1 MAKQVEWEAELEK
14 SRKDKDKF
22 FGSDHPHSP
31 IPLKERPNF
40 KGLNYYPPNPAYRFK
55 LELHKHKDKA
65 VIKVE
70 ATKGEKREFI
80 RWGEF
85 RFKIH
90 DKAST
95 LQAYKNSPGE
105 PRLFI
110 PFRDATIGKETYGAG
125 RYIDL
130 DPEKNRTDEGKWLLD
145 FNVAYNPWCA
155 YSEEYTCPLV
165 PPENWLKVPIRGGE
179 KDFHHKKSKKV

>member
-1 MAKQVEWEAELEK
+1 MVKQLKWKEQLERA
-14 SRKDKDKF
+14 RKDKDEF
-22 FGSDHPHSP
+22 FSSSHPHSP
-31 IPLKERPNF
+31 IHLKERPKF
-40 KGLNYYPPNPAYRFK
+40 KGLDYYPPNPAYRFE
-55 LELHKHKDKA
+55 LELYEHKGKE

-70 ATKGEKREFI
+70 ATKGEMREFI

-85 RFKIH
+85 RFKINN
-90 DKAST
+90 KACT
-95 LQAYKNSPGE
+95 LQAYKSSLGE

-110 PFRDATIGKETYGAG
+110 PFRDATSGKETYGAG

-130 DPEKNRTDEGKWLLD
+130 EPEKDRTGEGKWILD

-165 PPENWLKVPIRGGE
+165 PPENWLKVSIRGGE
-179 KDFHHKKSKKV
+179 KDFHHEKGEEV